1 MAKNN
6 ALIQS
11 LAATLKIL
19 ENQMGQLATKLR
31 SRPQGALPSD
41 IENLRNFSKEY
52 CKVVELRGDK
62 ILEPKKDVV
71 EDEPNK
77 LPPKLKDPGSFTI
90 PCNIEKSYCG
100 KALCDLGASINL
112 MPKSIFKLL
121 GIGKVRP
128 TTVTLQLVDRLLA
141 YPEGN
146 IEDVLAMKF
155 PDLTEECSVME
166 ELETLVSMECK
177 SNFEEDLLENTLRSK
192 PFEDVKGNDSL
203 ALMEANLRSY
213 DQPLRFKP
221 LELEVQEFTQPK
233 LSIEEPPKH
242 ELKTLPSLLK
252 YIYLGN
258 SSTLSVIVLAN
269 LT

>member
-1 MAKNN
+1 
-6 ALIQS
+6 
-11 LAATLKIL
+11 
-19 ENQMGQLATKLR
+19 MGQLATKLC
-31 SRPQGALPSD
+31 SRPQGALPSN

-71 EDEPNK
+71 EDEPAENKGRQSMIKNK

-100 KALCDLGASINL
+100 KALYDLGASINL

-146 IEDVLAMKF
+146 IEDVLVRVDNFIFTADFIVLDFKE
-155 PDLTEECSVME
+155 DKEVQII
-166 ELETLVSMECK
+166 LETTFLATGR
-177 SNFEEDLLENTLRSK
+177 TLI
-192 PFEDVKGNDSL
+192 DVQKG
-203 ALMEANLRSY
+203 
-213 DQPLRFKP
+213 
-221 LELEVQEFTQPK
+221 ELNMRV
-233 LSIEEPPKH
+233 
-242 ELKTLPSLLK
+242 
-252 YIYLGN
+252 
-258 SSTLSVIVLAN
+258 
-269 LT
+269 